1 MAKQPLNFFKEKT
14 TLLDSLFSRVKSN
27 VLVICDCDGVLTDG
41 KSYYTEHG
49 KMFKA
54 YGAYD
59 MEIIKWFTSVK
70 NWKFLFVTADMNG
83 YEITCRRLK
92 DMALGA
98 KSNLAN
104 IAISGN
110 MQQTLS
116 AFMQGPNRIALA
128 AANAYGRA
136 EIVKTAKS
144 FIHTP
149 IIALGDSLSDLWM
162 FELADAC
169 AIPANAPSIMAK
181 YVDYVSHKCGGDG
194 AFADIICNL
203 ANKI

>member
-14 TLLDSLFSRVKSN
+14 TLLDSLFGRVKSN

-59 MEIIKWFTSVK
+59 AEIIKWFTSVK

-83 YEITCRRLK
+83 YEITVRRLK
-92 DMALGA
+92 NMAMSA
-98 KSNLAN
+98 QSNLSNVLVGGN
-104 IAISGN
+104 I
-110 MQQTLS
+110 QQALS
-116 AFMQGPNRIALA
+116 AFMQGPNRLA
-128 AANAYGRA
+128 ISAANDHGRA

-181 YVDYVSHKCGGDG
+181 YVDYVSPKCGGDG
-194 AFADIICNL
+194 AFADIIFNL

>member
-14 TLLDSLFSRVKSN
+14 TLLDSLFGRVKSN

-41 KSYYTEHG
+41 KSYYTENG

-70 NWKFLFVTADMNG
+70 NWKFLFVTADMLG
-83 YEITCRRLK
+83 YEITVKRLK
-92 DMALGA
+92 NMAMSA
-98 KSNLAN
+98 QSNLAN
-104 IAISGN
+104 VLVSGN
-110 MQQTLS
+110 IQPALS
-116 AFMQGPNRIALA
+116 AFMQGPNRLA
-128 AANAYGRA
+128 ISAANDHGRA

-194 AFADIICNL
+194 AFADIICEL

>member
-59 MEIIKWFTSVK
+59 AEIIKWFTSVK

-83 YEITCRRLK
+83 YEITVRRLK
-92 DMALGA
+92 NMAMSA
-98 KSNLAN
+98 QSNLSN
-104 IAISGN
+104 VLVSGN
-110 MQQTLS
+110 IQPALS
-116 AFMQGPNRIALA
+116 AFMQGPNRLA
-128 AANAYGRA
+128 ISAANDHGRA

-169 AIPANAPSIMAK
+169 AIPANAPDIMAK

>member
-14 TLLDSLFSRVKSN
+14 TLLDSLFGRVKSN

-59 MEIIKWFTSVK
+59 TEIIKWFTSVK
-70 NWKFLFVTADMNG
+70 NWKFLFVTADMIG
-83 YEITCRRLK
+83 YEITVKRLK
-92 DMALGA
+92 HMALSA
-98 KSNLAN
+98 RSNLAN
-104 IAISGN
+104 VLVDGN
-110 MQQTLS
+110 IQQALS
-116 AFMQGPNRIALA
+116 AFMQGPNRMAIS
-128 AANAYGRA
+128 AANDHGRA

-169 AIPANAPSIMAK
+169 AIPANAPGIMAK

>member
-14 TLLDSLFSRVKSN
+14 TLLDSLFGRVKSN

-41 KSYYTEHG
+41 KSYYTEQG

-59 MEIIKWFTSVK
+59 AEIIKWFTSVK

-83 YEITCRRLK
+83 YEITVRRLK
-92 DMALGA
+92 NMAMSA
-98 KSNLAN
+98 QSNLSN
-104 IAISGN
+104 VLVSGN
-110 MQQTLS
+110 IQPALS
-116 AFMQGPNRIALA
+116 AFMQGPNRLA
-128 AANAYGRA
+128 ISAANAQGRA

-162 FELADAC
+162 FEFADVC
-169 AIPANAPSIMAK
+169 AIPANAPGIMAK
-181 YVDYVSHKCGGDG
+181 YVDYVSHKRGGDG